1 MSLPVLIIGG
11 GIVGLTLAQGLKKAG
26 IPFQVYERDADA
38 DVKSGGWGITV
49 HWALPALAAC
59 LPDDLYARLTHIQV
73 DPQQGIR
80 DTGRFLFLDLATA
93 TPVYVIPPSQRL
105 RINRRKLRT
114 LLSEGIDVAWNKALV
129 SVETPAADGQDGVVA
144 HFADG
149 SSAAGSLIVGADG
162 SRSRTRRQLFPDNA
176 AAAQLYSL
184 PVRFMG
190 VTVRLTEDQVRP
202 LRTIDPLLFQG
213 SHPES
218 GVYMWYSTLSTPEVN
233 GSRGAS
239 ADVYYEAQ
247 INLSWIVTG
256 PDDEVPPTQSA
267 RLAKL
272 KTLAQPF
279 EARLRQAID
288 DIPDGTEVLEIQLQ
302 DWPPISWDNRASTV
316 TLAGDAAHAMTMY
329 RGEAFNHGVTD
340 AARLVENLGSAWN
353 AGREGLAAAVD
364 AYEADLMARTRP
376 AVLLSRQ
383 ACLDAHD
390 LKNLKPDSP
399 LVSKRARAV
408 EDV

>member
-1 MSLPVLIIGG
+1 MPLPVLIVGG

-38 DVKSGGWGITV
+38 DAKAGGWGITV

-59 LPDDLYARLTHIQV
+59 LPDELYARLVDIQV

-80 DTGRFLFLDLATA
+80 DTGRFVFLDLQTA

-114 LLSEGIDVAWNKALV
+114 LLSEGIDVAWDKALV
-129 SVETPAADGQDGVVA
+129 HIERPAADGEGGVIA

-149 SSAAGSLIVGADG
+149 TSAAGSLLVGADG
-162 SRSRTRRQLFPDNA
+162 SSSRTRRQLFPGNA
-176 AAAQLYSL
+176 PAAQLYSL

-202 LRTIDPLLFQG
+202 LRAIDPLLFQG
-213 SHPES
+213 SHPDT

-233 GSRGAS
+233 GSHGTGAG
-239 ADVYYEAQ
+239 VYYEAQ
-247 INLSWIVTG
+247 INLSWMLTG
-256 PDDEVPPTQSA
+256 PEDEVPPTQAA

-288 DIPDGTEVLEIQLQ
+288 DIPDDTEVLEIQLQ
-302 DWPPISWDNRASTV
+302 DWPPLRWNNRASTV

-340 AARLVENLGSAWN
+340 AARLVANLAPAWGT
-353 AGREGLAAAVD
+353 GREGLAAAVD
-364 AYEADLMARTRP
+364 AYEADLMTRTRP

-383 ACLDAHD
+383 ACLDAHN

-399 LVSKRARAV
+399 LVSKRARVV
-408 EDV
+408 EDI